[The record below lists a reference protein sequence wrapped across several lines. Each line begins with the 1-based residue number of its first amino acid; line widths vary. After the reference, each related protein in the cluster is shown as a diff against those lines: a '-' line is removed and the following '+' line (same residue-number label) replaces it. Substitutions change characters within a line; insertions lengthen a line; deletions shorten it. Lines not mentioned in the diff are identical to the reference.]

1 MTSDPVQ
8 AARELI
14 EQVPADS
21 DLARAARLRL
31 DRAAR
36 EELMTE
42 HVHIDPPPRYPD
54 PALRRA
60 LAERAV
66 ADAQKLADVRRQQ
79 EGAR

>member
-1 MTSDPVQ
+1 VTTDPVQ
-8 AARELI
+8 AARDLL

-36 EELMTE
+36 EDLMTTT
-42 HVHIDPPPRYPD
+42 HVDPPPRYPD

-60 LAERAV
+60 LAKQAV
-66 ADAQKLADVRRQQ
+66 ADAQKVAEARRKQ
-79 EGAR
+79 EDAQ

>member
-1 MTSDPVQ
+1 VTTDPVQ
-8 AARELI
+8 AARELL

-42 HVHIDPPPRYPD
+42 HVHVDPPPRYPD

-60 LAERAV
+60 LAEQAV
-66 ADAQKLADVRRQQ
+66 ADAQKVAGARRQQ
-79 EGAR
+79 EEAQ